1 MRNQAGGLLREEPS
15 RLEETARGK
24 AVMVGCVGDCNRP
37 MWLKLRRW
45 GRVITLGAGPGGLF
59 KFLWDKMG
67 DSLEGFEQRGNIV

>member
-1 MRNQAGGLLREEPS
+1 
-15 RLEETARGK
+15 
-24 AVMVGCVGDCNRP
+24 MVGCVGDCNRP

-45 GRVITLGAGPGGLF
+45 GRVIPLGAGSGGLF